1 MQTFKIRLQKGVI
14 ARVDSSTIEE
24 AERKYKV
31 AKSMGLALSTIK
43 NTPDPDPAPDELG
56 VEFVQLIVPID
67 GTASVIHRD
76 EVNA

>member
-43 NTPDPDPAPDELG
+43 NTPDPDPDPDPDPAKG
-56 VEFVQLIVPID
+56 F
-67 GTASVIHRD
+67 GYSRD